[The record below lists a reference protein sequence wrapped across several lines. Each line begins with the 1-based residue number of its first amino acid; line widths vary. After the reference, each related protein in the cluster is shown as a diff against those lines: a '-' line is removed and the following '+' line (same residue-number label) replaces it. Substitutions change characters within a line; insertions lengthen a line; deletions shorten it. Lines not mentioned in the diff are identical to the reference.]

1 MKQSKLFT
9 KTIKQAPKDEESL
22 NARLLTRAGFIDKL
36 SAGVYSFLPM
46 GLRVLNKVENII
58 RKEMNAIGGQEIL
71 MPAIHPKNVWE
82 KTGRW
87 ESIDVMYKLEDSGN
101 REFALGTTHEEIV
114 APLAGRFINSYKDL
128 PFYAYQIQTKFRDE
142 KRAKSGL
149 LRGREF
155 RMKDLYS
162 FHTDQKDLDE
172 YYEKAADAYFR
183 IFEKVGLGHLT
194 VKTFASGGAFSKY
207 SHEFQTLSEIGEDTI
222 YLCEKCR
229 VAINKEIIND
239 QKVCPECGN
248 TNLVER
254 KAIEVGNIFK
264 LGDRFTK
271 AFNVKYL
278 DQNGEENY
286 VIMGCYGIGPSRLI
300 GAIVEIFHDDNGI
313 IWPETVAPFKVHLID
328 IKQKEKADEIYR
340 QLSGAG
346 VEVLYDDR
354 DVSAGIKFADADLIG
369 IPYRVVVSEKTIAKG
384 SVEVKN
390 RKTRDIE
397 MIEMDKLI
405 EFF

>member
-82 KTGRW
+82 KTKRW
-87 ESIDVMYKLEDSGN
+87 KGIDVMYKLKDSSN

-162 FHTDQKDLDE
+162 FHIDQKDLDE

-286 VIMGCYGIGPSRLI
+286 AIMGCYGIGPSRLI